1 LTRCIDIIIICI
13 CCRVTNRN
21 EDLFYG
27 NKAPGIPNPDPST
40 ANQASFCLCDRP
52 NGSGSSDVNTTLVC
66 DRRAVSDTTADGWE
80 PQRSVYLGVPTVP
93 VEKRRRRKRQTPG
106 RRRNGLT
113 SSQPIYH
120 TDYK

>member
-1 LTRCIDIIIICI
+1 MVVDIIIICI

-27 NKAPGIPNPDPST
+27 NKAPGIPYPDPST

-52 NGSGSSDVNTTLVC
+52 HGPVSSDVNTTVVC
-66 DRRAVSDTTADGWE
+66 DRRAVSDTTADDWE
-80 PQRSVYLGVPTVP
+80 PQRNVRLGVPPVP
-93 VEKRRRRKRQTPG
+93 VLKRRRRKRQTPD
-106 RRRNGLT
+106 RAANRLT
-113 SSQPIYH
+113 SSQRIYH